1 MQLIFGP
8 TFFQENTYFS
18 SLGQGNATSM
28 QIRIFHGWYQS
39 LKSDSLNNW
48 VKISRID
55 TVKNIISGEFQFD
68 VYGGQNQSNK
78 IVLSEGRFDLPYYP
92 Q

>member
-1 MQLIFGP
+1 
-8 TFFQENTYFS
+8 
-18 SLGQGNATSM
+18 M

-78 IVLSEGRFDLPYYP
+78 IVLSEGRFDLPYYL